1 MEFRK
6 ILVPVTGTDIDE
18 GVMELATSL
27 LAKKDKGS
35 ICAVHIIPMER
46 TLPLDA
52 EIEPR
57 IRKADDILTHIESF
71 AEEKGYKIEADLLQ
85 SREAGLAIVNE
96 AIEQEA
102 DLIIMGL
109 PYKTRFG
116 VFSLGDVVPYVLK
129 NTPCRVMIYYETIA
143 S

>member
-1 MEFRK
+1 
-6 ILVPVTGTDIDE
+6 
-18 GVMELATSL
+18 MELATSL
-27 LAKKDKGS
+27 LTKKGKGS
-35 ICAVHIIPMER
+35 ICAVHIIPIER

-52 EIEPR
+52 EIEPK

-96 AIEQEA
+96 AIEREA
-102 DLIIMGL
+102 DLILMGL
-109 PYKTRFG
+109 PHKTRFG
-116 VFSLGDVVPYVLK
+116 EFSMGDVVPYVLK
-129 NTPCRVMIYYETIA
+129 NAPCRVIIYYRNVP